1 MMLSHKEITFIFF
14 FLVVGLLI
22 WSCSEKEDTLPVG
35 PEPTDELAD
44 DCIGCHTNEDLLRA
58 TALPDE
64 EPPGDPS
71 GEG

>member
-1 MMLSHKEITFIFF
+1 MMLSRKEIKFILI
-14 FLVVGLLI
+14 FLVVGLFV
-22 WSCSEKEDTLPVG
+22 WSCSEDEDKPPVG
-35 PEPTDELAD
+35 PGPTEELAD
-44 DCIGCHTNEDLLRA
+44 DCIGCHTNEDMLRA